1 MLDKKQKLYLPQ
13 LGNTIKSYRN
23 KHKISQEKLADSAGL
38 HRTYIGMIE
47 RGEKNPSFL
56 ALISISNALNITIN
70 ELLKEFDK

>member
-1 MLDKKQKLYLPQ
+1 MLDKKQKLYLSQ

-38 HRTYIGMIE
+38 HRTYIG
-47 RGEKNPSFL
+47 NPSFL